1 VSAEI
6 IELPVHP
13 ADPASQLI
21 YPSAECNQTG
31 ANCAKSLGRPLQGSR
46 PFHLGES
53 SDVSGCEIVGRIG
66 LMNRTRRSLSAVNA
80 ALQIRGERVAES
92 AAVVVAGWVCG
103 GAGE

>member
-53 SDVSGCEIVGRIG
+53 SDRGPFRRVQSFFPRI
-66 LMNRTRRSLSAVNA
+66 ADHH
-80 ALQIRGERVAES
+80 I
-92 AAVVVAGWVCG
+92 
-103 GAGE
+103 